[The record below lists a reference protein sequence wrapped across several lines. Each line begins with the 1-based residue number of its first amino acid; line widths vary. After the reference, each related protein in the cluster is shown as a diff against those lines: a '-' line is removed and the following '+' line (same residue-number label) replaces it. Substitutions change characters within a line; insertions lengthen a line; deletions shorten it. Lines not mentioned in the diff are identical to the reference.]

1 MKREYIIPSI
11 IVVTVD
17 TSAILQNSNEKTFSL
32 NGGTD
37 KGWAD
42 ARESFGFE
50 EISEE
55 E

>member
-11 IVVTVD
+11 IVVTVE
-17 TSAILQNSNEKTFSL
+17 TSAILQNSNEEKFSP
-32 NGGTD
+32 NGETD
-37 KGWAD
+37 KGFAD
-42 ARESFGFE
+42 ARGSFIFE